1 MNSDG
6 SHCREPTDQS
16 GRFRKPQVT
25 FSVMLFTTML
35 MVCVNV
41 NVTSLSRYSELNE
54 KTYRRHFQQ
63 VADVESAIDWLLD
76 RLVDVG

>member
-1 MNSDG
+1 
-6 SHCREPTDQS
+6 
-16 GRFRKPQVT
+16 
-25 FSVMLFTTML
+25 
-35 MVCVNV
+35 VCVNV

-76 RLVDVG
+76 RLVDVR